1 MREKRSVGWNT
12 RPNGGVCISIIKCV
26 AKLRKEELQDIQ
38 WMVFVGKQTRRFSSM
53 AAIGTAVQSIFQDGA
68 RKWSRSKKT
77 MQGRRGLTREMQ
89 FARTLDRR
97 RAIFDESFELIKCW
111 EHDFKE
117 RPLYPK
123 KKKETFPHA
132 IAFDI
137 EASLDTSKRKQAMND
152 LLFESEHVPM
162 FV

>member
-1 MREKRSVGWNT
+1 MKSPQLRQVDLGVEFAGSVTKKIEKHKTNIRRGRTEIHRDQAIVKRYNRNLAKRLLGHQYAVEKRLPRSHRYSEWVVWLPVSVSALSGEVT
-12 RPNGGVCISIIKCV
+12 RLSGKKPV
-26 AKLRKEELQDIQ
+26 AA
-38 WMVFVGKQTRRFSSM
+38 G
-53 AAIGTAVQSIFQDGA
+53 
-68 RKWSRSKKT
+68 
-77 MQGRRGLTREMQ
+77 
-89 FARTLDRR
+89 
-97 RAIFDESFELIKCW
+97 FELIKCW

-162 FV
+162 SV